1 MKTLIEMSPEH
12 YDLFVAEL
20 DIKSREYTTL
30 KNGVVATEANNP
42 ARTITILCDRDEAI
56 DLLEAADR
64 RYPAAVPAI
73 QVALDLSR

>member
-1 MKTLIEMSPEH
+1 MKTLIEMPPEH

-20 DIKSREYTTL
+20 DIKSPEYTTL
-30 KNGVVATEANNP
+30 KNGVVDAAD
-42 ARTITILCDRDEAI
+42 RVVTILCDREEAM

-73 QVALDLSR
+73 KNALELAR